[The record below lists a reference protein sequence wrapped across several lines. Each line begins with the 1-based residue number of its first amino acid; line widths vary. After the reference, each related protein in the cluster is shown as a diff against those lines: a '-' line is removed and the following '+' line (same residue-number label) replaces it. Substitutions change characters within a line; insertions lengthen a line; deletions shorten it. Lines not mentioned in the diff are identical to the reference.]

1 MSFMMRRAVAAAA
14 IAAVAWFALIVVTVA
29 GGGSVAGPLPWAKP
43 SIAVPDSNGP
53 LVVIGMSG
61 VTWDDVDSRAAPHL
75 DAFADEAAVGNL
87 VVRTVN
93 SVACPADGWLTMG
106 AGRRAAGGCD
116 DIAEPV
122 DSHIPGWDAYAT
134 AADESSYNPR
144 LGQLSE
150 SLEGVDAVAV
160 GPGAALA
167 LADPDGAIDQWYP
180 LTDLEQALRV
190 GAEVVVVDIGNGD
203 LMELDGR
210 FGTVIDAVETHMPG
224 ASVLV
229 ASLADAPGAE
239 SQLQLVMLDSTGPGA
254 LQSAAIRQPSVVQTA
269 DLLPTILQH
278 LGIDQPPD
286 IAGAPISV
294 TDRADARSL
303 AVDKLDQSTL
313 IRPLMPAFSIAWGI
327 LWLGTGAAILVALR
341 RSRPLAPWMR
351 YVALTLAGL
360 LPASVIG
367 QAVPWWRWPL
377 PLVGVIVLTFAI
389 AALMALTAILLA
401 RRFAPR
407 TIVAESGI
415 LAGMATAIL
424 GLDILLGPNLQILS
438 FYGTPPQVGGRFFG
452 MNNMMFTAFAVNAL
466 VAAMAWAVGQA
477 DCRAKVTRIAAIA
490 VLVVFIDGWPSLGA
504 DVGGPI
510 ALVPAFTLLALWMCG
525 KKVTWL
531 RALAIAAVT
540 LAIVAAFAVVDYA
553 RPVVEQSHL
562 GRFVHSILQG
572 EAWPIIWRKLEA
584 TLAQFTAVP
593 ILTAVFA
600 VLVLAATAL
609 YVVKH
614 RGGWRPTRGPLP
626 VPGFKPKIEGF
637 PALTGAILVAL
648 VIGAALNDTGL
659 PILIVGLI
667 LFAQLWVPMASR
679 VTPTDTKSFPDLHR
693 M

>member
-1 MSFMMRRAVAAAA
+1 MMRRAVAAAA

-43 SIAVPDSNGP
+43 AVTVPDSGEP
-53 LVVIGMSG
+53 LVIIGMSG

-134 AADESSYNPR
+134 AAHESSYNPR

-190 GAEVVVVDIGNGD
+190 GAEVVVIDIGNGD

-210 FGTVIDAVETHMPG
+210 FGTVIDAVEAQVPD
-224 ASVLV
+224 ARILV
-229 ASLADAPGAE
+229 VSLADAQRPE
-239 SQLQLVMLDSTGPGA
+239 SQLQLIMLDSAGPGA
-254 LQSAAIRQPSVVQTA
+254 LHSAAIRQPSVVQTA
-269 DLLPTILQH
+269 DLFPTILQH
-278 LGIDQPPD
+278 LGIDPPAN
-286 IAGAPISV
+286 IAGAPIAV
-294 TDRADARSL
+294 AERADARGLVS
-303 AVDKLDQSTL
+303 DKLDQSNL
-313 IRPLMPAFSIAWGI
+313 IRPLMPPFSIAWGI
-327 LWLGTGAAILVALR
+327 LWLGTGAAVVVALR
-341 RSRPLAPWMR
+341 RSRPFAPWMR
-351 YVALTLAGL
+351 YVALMLAGL
-360 LPASVIG
+360 LPASVLA
-367 QAVPWWRWPL
+367 QAVPWWRWPF
-377 PLVGVIVLTFAI
+377 PSVTVIALTFAI
-389 AALMALTAILLA
+389 AAVLALTAVALA
-401 RRFAPR
+401 RRYAPR
-407 TIVAESGI
+407 AAVAESGI
-415 LAGMATAIL
+415 LAGLATAIL
-424 GLDILLGPNLQILS
+424 GLDILLGTNLQILS

-466 VAAMAWAVGQA
+466 VAAMAWAVGEA
-477 DCRAKVTRIAAIA
+477 GCRAKATRIAAVAI
-490 VLVVFIDGWPSLGA
+490 LVVFIDGWPSLGA

-510 ALVPAFTLLALWMCG
+510 ALVPAFILLGLWMCG
-525 KKVTWL
+525 RKLTWL
-531 RALAIAAVT
+531 HALAIAAVT
-540 LAIVAAFAVVDYA
+540 LLVVAAFAVVDYA

-562 GRFVHSILQG
+562 GRFVHSVLEG

-584 TLAQFTAVP
+584 TFAQFTAVP

-600 VLVLAATAL
+600 VLVAAALAL
-609 YVVKH
+609 YQVKRQ
-614 RGGWRPTRGPLP
+614 RGPRRERGPLP
-626 VPGFKPKIEGF
+626 IPGFQPRIDGF
-637 PALTGAILVAL
+637 PALAGAILVAL

-667 LFAQLWVPMASR
+667 LFAQLCVPMASR
-679 VTPTDTKSFPDLHR
+679 VHAPSVTQSFPDKHG